1 MWLVD
6 DGFLRGVASG
16 ESPWVRTVEVPRDRP
31 YFDIEAVADVRQD
44 RPGEGGFLERFR
56 RLRRPFNEGRP
67 CHLLVSCGD
76 LVPARSARPGQDEDW
91 GEEFARLRPSVSE
104 VLAVPGNHDI
114 ARDPGG
120 AHFHRRLLP
129 RLLANAEVLDEP
141 RDLPVAS
148 VTRVRFAG
156 EEAAEPLAHVV
167 VIGFDST
174 TAEHANHFIED
185 HGQIGRE
192 QTAASLELVR
202 TLARTIAGNTP
213 LYVIGVAHHHLLASQ
228 DRAFPARV
236 ARGGLESRAA
246 TLECRENPAAG
257 GVSALC
263 RTNHMIA
270 TTTAGDLVD
279 GPTFL
284 AHCRDLRM
292 SLVLHAHMHR
302 REVATLSTAALAPGE
317 RPTGITVV
325 ACPPFAPDLRS
336 SGMARVRVNVWKGE
350 AEVAFSHDDEFD
362 GPSRPIQVVRPLV
375 SASRVTPAERRLHET
390 VTGLLADS
398 ARTAGASPVAG
409 LSEFT
414 AHVARTWEETGYVAL
429 CNPDGSFPALPAARR
444 TTYFLLLLL
453 RERVT
458 GGHDI
463 LLNNHTPLRPSQIG
477 DWESLLLPAFKNV
490 RALLEHL
497 RDDVLRQVVDQAED
511 LEKAAHVRAFEEAA
525 GRILDERGSTGED
538 TWADQLREV
547 ATFTKRKIS
556 PTTGHVTEYE
566 YQLVTLLP
574 LVRRPDREP
583 RAGST
588 EADPDARRE
597 QRHRDFDAIMDWL
610 NELPSVRRHG
620 DRARGA
626 RIPIEA
632 LRPGGSGMRWEPAGT
647 SGDRPRVRAADTVH
661 RVPPGGVWFPVP
673 DGDDE
678 RDDSL
683 WRQCPS
689 IVARNA
695 DVMTWV
701 EDDLIRRRTLAGG
714 SFPPELVVGKLG
726 TGGNRIRVV
735 GPRFPFEVPPGGR
748 GPAADVPSTCTVDAI
763 AKVRYV
769 DGYDLEGQ
777 HPYAGLETK
786 RVFLVRQEVP
796 AWRGTRQ
803 VLLVFDADAFD
814 RGVVP
819 RLRADAALGVLRPVQ
834 RYVLRAGLER
844 ANELYEQVLG
854 GLDDEWGFVR
864 VRKGDAPK
872 PVTVTPP
879 VIENLHPDD
888 WEDERGNGEFIV
900 CDGNHRVVELAWN
913 QRIVLPAIAVVG
925 EPGQPYY
932 ARPFSRYEWSHTAEN
947 VRDRSPDQASKYA
960 VRKVDLETLTPSAR
974 ERLSHY
980 PASEHYRRY
989 YRDLTAG
996 FGYLGG
1002 QGGRYV

>member
-1 MWLVD
+1 M
-6 DGFLRGVASG
+6 
-16 ESPWVRTVEVPRDRP
+16 
-31 YFDIEAVADVRQD
+31 
-44 RPGEGGFLERFR
+44 
-56 RLRRPFNEGRP
+56 
-67 CHLLVSCGD
+67 
-76 LVPARSARPGQDEDW
+76 
-91 GEEFARLRPSVSE
+91 
-104 VLAVPGNHDI
+104 
-114 ARDPGG
+114 
-120 AHFHRRLLP
+120 
-129 RLLANAEVLDEP
+129 
-141 RDLPVAS
+141 
-148 VTRVRFAG
+148 TRVRFAG

-192 QTAASLELVR
+192 QTAASPELVR
-202 TLARTIAGNTP
+202 TLARTIARNTP

-228 DRAFPARV
+228 DRTFPARV

-246 TLECRENPAAG
+246 TLECQENPAAG

-270 TTTAGDLVD
+270 ATTVGDLVD
-279 GPTFL
+279 GPAFL

-292 SLVLHAHMHR
+292 SLVLHAHMRR

-350 AEVAFSHDDEFD
+350 AEVAFSHDDGFD
-362 GPSRPIQVVRPLV
+362 SPGRPIQVVRPLV
-375 SASRVTPAERRLHET
+375 SASRVTPAERRLRET

-398 ARTAGASPVAG
+398 ARTAGASRVAG

-458 GGHDI
+458 GGYDI

-497 RDDVLRQVVDQAED
+497 RDDVLRQVVDQAGD

-547 ATFTKRKIS
+547 ATFKKRKLS
-556 PTTGHVTEYE
+556 PTTGHVTEYG

-574 LVRRPDREP
+574 LVRRPNRDP

-588 EADPDARRE
+588 GVDPDARRE

-610 NELPSVRRHG
+610 NELPSVRRQG

-626 RIPIEA
+626 PIPIEA

-647 SGDRPRVRAADTVH
+647 PGDRPRVRAADTVH

-678 RDDSL
+678 RGDSL

-701 EDDLIRRRTLAGG
+701 EDDLIRRRDLAGG

-735 GPRFPFEVPPGGR
+735 GPRFPFEVPPGGP
-748 GPAADVPSTCTVDAI
+748 GPAADAPSTCTVDAI
-763 AKVRYV
+763 AKVRHV
-769 DGYDLEGQ
+769 DGYD
-777 HPYAGLETK
+777 
-786 RVFLVRQEVP
+786 RI
-796 AWRGTRQ
+796 
-803 VLLVFDADAFD
+803 
-814 RGVVP
+814 
-819 RLRADAALGVLRPVQ
+819 
-834 RYVLRAGLER
+834 
-844 ANELYEQVLG
+844 
-854 GLDDEWGFVR
+854 
-864 VRKGDAPK
+864 RKGDAPK

-879 VIENLHPDD
+879 IIENLHPDD
-888 WEDERGNGEFIV
+888 WEDERGSGEFIV

-913 QRIVLPAIAVVG
+913 QRVVLPAIAVVG
-925 EPGQPYY
+925 EPRQPYY
-932 ARPFSRYEWSHTAEN
+932 ARPFSRYEWSHIAEN

-960 VRKVDLETLTPSAR
+960 VRKVDLAALDPSAR
-974 ERLSHY
+974 DRLSHY